1 MLTAG
6 EGQPSTVAFLHKTPL
21 PFLTYAVCLVTIHI
35 AEYAVMGLFL
45 AQNMMCKVFFNNL
58 LTCSNAI
65 NVVSLIISSLYFLV
79 GVQGYIYINV
89 VSLIIKF
96 VFSCWCVGNLLSE
109 SEGDTSSVGTNS
121 DSELSAGELSE
132 EEEECD
138 DNETQKYNQGDL
150 QKDEATAEIFL
161 ASLQEDIEKGKAA
174 KDQIGKCV

>member
-1 MLTAG
+1 
-6 EGQPSTVAFLHKTPL
+6 
-21 PFLTYAVCLVTIHI
+21 
-35 AEYAVMGLFL
+35 
-45 AQNMMCKVFFNNL
+45 
-58 LTCSNAI
+58 
-65 NVVSLIISSLYFLV
+65 
-79 GVQGYIYINV
+79 
-89 VSLIIKF
+89 
-96 VFSCWCVGNLLSE
+96 LLSE

-174 KDQIGKCV
+174 KDQIGKCVWQDSYLI